1 MRIIAIVL
9 VTFVTLSLHAS
20 KAQAAP
26 WCAHYGGWMGGATNC
41 GFYSWGQCMAT
52 ISGIGGY
59 CALNQFELQ
68 PRGEKR
74 RTYRRQHYY

>member
-1 MRIIAIVL
+1 MRTMAIALITL
-9 VTFVTLSLHAS
+9 AALSLDAGR
-20 KAQAAP
+20 AQAAP
-26 WCAHYGGWMGGATNC
+26 WCAHYGGRMGGSTNC

-68 PRGEKR
+68 PRDER
-74 RTYRRQHYY
+74 RRDYRRQY

>member
-1 MRIIAIVL
+1 
-9 VTFVTLSLHAS
+9 
-20 KAQAAP
+20 
-26 WCAHYGGWMGGATNC
+26 MGGSTNC

-68 PRGEKR
+68 PREKR
-74 RTYRRQHYY
+74 RNYRRQYD